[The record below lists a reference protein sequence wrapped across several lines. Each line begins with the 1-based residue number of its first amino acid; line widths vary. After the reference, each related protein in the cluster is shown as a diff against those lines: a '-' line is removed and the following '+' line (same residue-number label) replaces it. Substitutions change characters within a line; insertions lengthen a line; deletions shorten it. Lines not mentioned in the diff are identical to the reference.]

1 MRLAV
6 VSPFVDRRHGT
17 ERVLAEVLERL
28 AGKYGCEIH
37 LYAQRVEDLA
47 LARSVSSNEQKCG
60 GIIWHKVPRLP
71 GPHLLGFLWW
81 YFANQAQRWFHRRF
95 RSLRYDLVLSSGINC
110 PDADA
115 IVAHIIFREFFR
127 LVHDE
132 LRLRNT
138 ALRSWPIILH
148 RMLYYRL
155 IMALENRIYRNP
167 RVALAAVSRLTAGE
181 IMSHFARSDVTVIP
195 NAVDLSRFNLPE
207 RLRRRAPSRDAL
219 KFSEHDFVLLLVGND
234 WRKKGL
240 PTLINAVAALPEFPL
255 RVLVAGRD
263 NRVPFLAHIRS
274 LSQEGRVLFAE
285 SSPDVMQFYAA
296 ADVYAGPSLH
306 DSFALPPIEAMA
318 SGLPVITSVN
328 NGGSQIITEGVDG
341 FILSNPGDADALAQL
356 VRQLYQHPDLCRSVG
371 ENAARTAQSFT
382 WDRTAS
388 ETWEFLKQAS
398 ARKSSSQRRP

>member
-1 MRLAV
+1 LRLAV

-37 LYAQRVEDLA
+37 LYAQHVEDLSI
-47 LARSVSSNEQKCG
+47 ARSGASRGEQCG

-81 YFANQAQRWFHRRF
+81 YFANQTLRWFHRRF
-95 RSLRYDLVLSSGINC
+95 RSLRYDLVFSPGINC
-110 PDADA
+110 LDADA
-115 IVAHIIFREFFR
+115 IVAHIVFREFFR

-138 ALRSWPIILH
+138 ALRSWPVIFH
-148 RMLYYRL
+148 RNLYYRL

-181 IMSHFARSDVTVIP
+181 ITSHFARSDVTVIP
-195 NAVDLSRFNLPE
+195 NAVDLSRFTLHE
-207 RLRRRAPSRDAL
+207 RLHRRAPSREAL
-219 KFSEHDFVLLLVGND
+219 KFSGHDFVLLLVGND
-234 WRKKGL
+234 WKKKGL

-263 NRVPFLAHIRS
+263 NCAPFLAQIRR
-274 LSQEGRVLFAE
+274 LNLEGRVFFAE

-306 DSFALPPIEAMA
+306 DSFALPPLEAMA
-318 SGLPVITSVN
+318 CGLPVVTSVN

-341 FILSNPGDADALAQL
+341 FILNNPGDSVALAQL
-356 VRQLYQHPDLCRSVG
+356 VHRLYQHPELCRSVG
-371 ENAARTAQSFT
+371 ESAARTAQAYT
-382 WDRTAS
+382 WDRNAS
-388 ETWEFLKQAS
+388 ETWEFLKEAC
-398 ARKSSSQRRP
+398 ARKSSP